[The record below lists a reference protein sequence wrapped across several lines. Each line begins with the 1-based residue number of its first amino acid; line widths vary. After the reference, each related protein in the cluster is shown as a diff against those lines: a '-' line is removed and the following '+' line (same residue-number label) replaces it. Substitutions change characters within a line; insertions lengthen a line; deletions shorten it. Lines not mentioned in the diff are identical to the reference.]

1 MGKRRV
7 AKLVLG
13 RGEVGDNE
21 RVLCGEGRWRMTKI
35 CRRGEEGEGGA
46 SAEKTGGQ
54 KG

>member
-13 RGEVGDNE
+13 RGEVGDNVK
-21 RVLCGEGRWRMTKI
+21 VLWGEGKWRMTKI
-35 CRRGEEGEGGA
+35 CWRGVEGEGGG